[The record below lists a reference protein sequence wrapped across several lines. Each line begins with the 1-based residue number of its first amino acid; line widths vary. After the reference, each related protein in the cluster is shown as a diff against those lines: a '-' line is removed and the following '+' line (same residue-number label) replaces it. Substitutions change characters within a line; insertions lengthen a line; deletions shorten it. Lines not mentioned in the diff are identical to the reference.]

1 MVKAYRVVRSRL
13 AALRRD
19 EKGVT
24 AIEYGVIA
32 AVIIVALVGVL
43 TAVGTGIGDA
53 FTAVS
58 QALTNAGGGGGG

>member
-1 MVKAYRVVRSRL
+1 MVKTYSLVRSRL
-13 AALRRD
+13 ATLGRD

-43 TAVGTGIGDA
+43 SGVAGGLTTAFNSVAT
-53 FTAVS
+53 
-58 QALTNAGGGGGG
+58 ALTGSGGS

>member
-1 MVKAYRVVRSRL
+1 MLKAYTLVRSRL
-13 AALRRD
+13 ATLRRD

-43 TAVGTGIGDA
+43 SGVAGGLGTA
-53 FTAVS
+53 FTAVAT
-58 QALTNAGGGGGG
+58 ALTSSGGG

>member
-1 MVKAYRVVRSRL
+1 MVKTYSFVQSRL
-13 AALRRD
+13 SALRRD

-43 TAVGTGIGDA
+43 SGV
-53 FTAVS
+53 
-58 QALTNAGGGGGG
+58 AGGLGATFNAVVTALNSSGTP